1 MKKIYFLTVLAFFL
15 SAGLFSQDYKW
26 SVEANYPISV
36 GDEIGN
42 DAPGLLDFGIKYR
55 FLDLKIVKIGA
66 GINAG
71 VFKKNISDDFKP
83 VFTDFDET
91 NWLIQPKVFAEFTI
105 PGIQKLHPSVG
116 LGYTFIESKFEGESF
131 NLGSFDNTESSG
143 GINLNVG
150 LSYDIAKRFFLQA
163 QYDYIREKDTYNYE
177 GQDLKVKRDLG
188 YLKFGVGFRF

>member
-1 MKKIYFLTVLAFFL
+1 MKKIYFLTVSVFFL
-15 SAGLFSQDYKW
+15 SVGLFAQDQKW

-66 GINAG
+66 GINAS
-71 VFKKNISDDFKP
+71 VFKKNISDDFEP
-83 VFTDFDET
+83 AFTDFDET
-91 NWLIQPKVFAEFTI
+91 NWLIQPKIFAEFTV

-116 LGYTFIESKFEGESF
+116 LGYTFLESHFKGEDYF
-131 NLGSFDNTESSG
+131 FGSFDNTGSSG
-143 GINLNVG
+143 GINLNLG
-150 LSYDIAKRFFLQA
+150 LSYDITKRLFLQA

-177 GQDLKVKRDLG
+177 GQDLKVKRNLG